1 LANAY
6 VVPASGIAPRDAMP
20 KAKAA
25 ATRALEMDNTL
36 AEAHTSLARTLQI
49 YDWNW
54 AEAEKEYKRAIE
66 LNPRYPLAHQWYGG
80 FLERMG
86 RADESI
92 AERKIAVELD
102 PGSPSTNFELGLA
115 YFYARDYERA
125 IEQMQNALRLE
136 KGFPSAFQILLISY
150 AQRGQ
155 HDLAIAKIREIGEND
170 APGTAGQ
177 VYALAGRKDDAMRVV
192 GELDRRS
199 GREYV
204 SASTF
209 AFIYTELG
217 EKDKAIDYLEKA
229 YDERAFQMQFL
240 KVDPRW
246 DKLRGDPRFADLMR
260 RVGLPQ

>member
-1 LANAY
+1 

-115 YFYARDYERA
+115 YFLC
-125 IEQMQNALRLE
+125 Q
-136 KGFPSAFQILLISY
+136 
-150 AQRGQ
+150 
-155 HDLAIAKIREIGEND
+155 
-170 APGTAGQ
+170 
-177 VYALAGRKDDAMRVV
+177 
-192 GELDRRS
+192 
-199 GREYV
+199 
-204 SASTF
+204 
-209 AFIYTELG
+209 
-217 EKDKAIDYLEKA
+217 
-229 YDERAFQMQFL
+229 
-240 KVDPRW
+240 
-246 DKLRGDPRFADLMR
+246 
-260 RVGLPQ
+260 GL